1 MPTVNEKELVTFDVA
16 PGEYRHWR
24 LTLDGRVATLAMDV
38 NEDASLKPGY
48 KLKLNSYDLGVDIE
62 LNDVLQRI
70 RFEHPEVACVVLTS
84 ARERMFCAGANI
96 YMLGTS
102 SHAWKVNFC
111 KFTNETRNG
120 MEDSSRHDG
129 LKFLAAINGTC
140 AGGGYELALAC
151 DEILLID
158 DRSSAISLPEVPLLG
173 VLPGTGGLTRV
184 VDKRRVRRD
193 LADMFCT
200 NPDGVK
206 GERAKEWGLVDD
218 IAVPAKFPE
227 LVRARAQVLVE
238 DSTRPAAAK
247 GIKLT
252 PLHRQ
257 IDDDGYHY
265 KYVDVS
271 FDRTART
278 VTLTVRAPESDQPGT
293 PEAIHAMGDQWWPL
307 AMARELDD
315 AILMLRV
322 NELELG
328 LVLLRTTGS
337 PDAVL
342 ASDAVMLE
350 HRNDWLVRETIGLL
364 RRTLARLDVSSR
376 SMYAIIEPGS
386 CFAGVLYELALAAD
400 RSYMLATTP
409 PSAPRLR
416 SGQAPSAVGGD
427 PRLPEEDGDSPKVA
441 VDEMNFG
448 LLPAINGRGRL
459 ETRFRGDA
467 REMAGVVEA
476 KGKLLDPHE
485 ALELGLITVA
495 PDDLDWEDEIRVAIE
510 ERAALSPDALT
521 GMEASLRFPGDET
534 LETKVFGR
542 LSAWQNWVFIRPNST
557 GEHGALK
564 LFGTGSKARFNWE
577 RV

>member
-1 MPTVNEKELVTFDVA
+1 MPIVNEKELVTFDVA
-16 PGEYRHWR
+16 PAEYRHWR
-24 LTLDGRVATLAMDV
+24 LTVDGLVATLAMDV
-38 NEDASLKPGY
+38 NEDCGLKPGY

-62 LNDVLQRI
+62 LHDILQRI
-70 RFEHPEVACVVLTS
+70 LFERPEVACVVLTS

-184 VDKRRVRRD
+184 VDKRKVRRD

-218 IAVPAKFPE
+218 IAVPAKFQD
-227 LVRARAQVLVE
+227 LVRARAQALVN
-238 DSTRPAAAK
+238 DSTRPAAVK

-252 PLHRQ
+252 PLARRV
-257 IDDDGYHY
+257 DDDGYHY
-265 KYVDVS
+265 KYVDVT
-271 FDRTART
+271 FDRAART
-278 VTLTVRAPESDQPGT
+278 VTLTVRAPEGDQPGT
-293 PEAIHAMGDQWWPL
+293 TDAIHAMGDQWWPV

-328 LVLLRTTGS
+328 LLLLKTAGS
-337 PDAVL
+337 PQAVL
-342 ASDAVMLE
+342 MSDEVMLE
-350 HRNDWLVRETIGLL
+350 HRNDWLVRETIGQL
-364 RRTLARLDVSSR
+364 RRTFARLDVSSR
-376 SMYAIIEPGS
+376 SVYAIIEPGS
-386 CFAGVLYELALAAD
+386 CFAGLLYELALAAD
-400 RSYMLATTP
+400 RSYMLA
-409 PSAPRLR
+409 
-416 SGQAPSAVGGD
+416 
-427 PRLPEEDGDSPKVA
+427 LPEEEGDSPTPKIA

-448 LLPAINGRGRL
+448 LLPAVNARSRL
-459 ETRFRGDA
+459 ETRFSGNA
-467 REMAGVVEA
+467 QSMAGALEA
-476 KGKLLDPHE
+476 KGKLLGPNE

-495 PDDLDWEDEIRVAIE
+495 PDDLDWEDEMRMAIE
-510 ERAALSPDALT
+510 ERASLSPDALT

-534 LETKVFGR
+534 TETKIFGR